1 MQGRYSEINADV
13 VYVEKPME
21 NQNVNID
28 VLVNVVF
35 YLSCPSEESKDKLLF
50 SYSLNQRIIF
60 NKLKEIEGENI
71 IFQKDCIIDCSD
83 LYFDVDE
90 QCVDYIGMHEKLWEV
105 CVDLQNYF
113 NSLCFDSTSNVNVHI
128 YVAAFKG
135 LEEMA
140 LTFCNI
146 SDLSESH
153 LVIDEYL
160 ESIICDCAYN
170 DTFPFTSFIRELS
183 WKISVEFFSV
193 LDYELVIAVPKETV
207 KNPVKNNSVR
217 VVPKKPKN
225 VESDQNQNKV
235 QPISQCSTS
244 DNETNYS
251 NSNNNEEILTFKLYV
266 QESYFNY
273 SQCTSFFG
281 IKGLIKYLPPY
292 GIQYLL
298 FKTVSHIV
306 GADKAIKYGEEGLK
320 CMIKGDWEGA
330 KKNWKDG
337 HFAAI
342 TALHNT
348 LTIVSFVPGFGTIAA
363 AIDLLVYSIE
373 GLSYKLMNGKIRDDF
388 WSDVGWCTLGLV
400 PFGKICKYIPKGI
413 KAIRA
418 VKVTSEAVDITKKIK
433 NVNAEKEIAKNITDK
448 TSQDIEKIIKSKKK
462 NKIAEELSSREI
474 SKKAHFEKVMAHA
487 KKGKMQKTL
496 SEARNDPNY
505 INSLAK
511 QAFNHT
517 ETLKSVM
524 EVANSYYSIITKFCN
539 KATLKEIELVSA
551 NVSAI
556 AMEKGIKQFMTEY
569 CHDLILKG
577 LREGKISLE
586 SIEVIGDFVYNLTLQ
601 TLNKNSFIR
610 KVSWKDIIKDLKK
623 DVISDINMTQYVLKS
638 AKGTYV
644 EKLSPYQEPIINKD

>member
-90 QCVDYIGMHEKLWEV
+90 QCVDYIGMHEKILEA
-105 CVDLQNYF
+105 CEDLQNYLNGLF
-113 NSLCFDSTSNVNVHI
+113 FDSNSNVNVHI
-128 YVAAFKG
+128 YVTAFKG

-146 SDLSESH
+146 SDLSDYH
-153 LVIDEYL
+153 VIVDEYL
-160 ESIICDCAYN
+160 ALIFQDCVCN
-170 DTFPFTSFIRELS
+170 DTFPFTSFIRELK
-183 WKISVEFFSV
+183 WEISVEFFSV
-193 LDYELVIAVPKETV
+193 LDYELVIAVPKDTE
-207 KNPVKNNSVR
+207 KKPVKNISDRPVSI
-217 VVPKKPKN
+217 KPKN
-225 VESDQNQNKV
+225 VVSDHNQNKERLMN
-235 QPISQCSTS
+235 QSTTY
-244 DNETNYS
+244 DDETNYS
-251 NSNNNEEILTFKLYV
+251 ISNNNGEILTFKLYV
-266 QESYFNY
+266 QESYFSY

-281 IKGLIKYLPPY
+281 IKELIKYLPPY
-292 GIQYLL
+292 GIQYLF
-298 FKTVSHIV
+298 FKIV
-306 GADKAIKYGEEGLK
+306 GADKAFKNAEEGLI

-363 AIDLLVYSIE
+363 AIDLLVVYPIE

-388 WSDVGWCTLGLV
+388 WGDVGWCTLGLV

-433 NVNAEKEIAKNITDK
+433 NVKAEKEIAENTINKA
-448 TSQDIEKIIKSKKK
+448 SQVIEKTK
-462 NKIAEELSSREI
+462 NNVERLQARESI
-474 SKKAHFEKVMAHA
+474 GKANSARVKAITNEKNL
-487 KKGKMQKTL
+487 GKTL

-517 ETLKSVM
+517 ETLKCGM
-524 EVANSYYSIITKFCN
+524 EEANSYYSIITQFC
-539 KATLKEIELVSA
+539 KEATLKEIELVSA

-601 TLNKNSFIR
+601 TVNKNSFIR
-610 KVSWKDIIKDLKK
+610 KVSWKDIIKDINK

>member
-21 NQNVNID
+21 NQNVNIGI
-28 VLVNVVF
+28 LVNVVF

-105 CVDLQNYF
+105 CADLQNYF

-128 YVAAFKG
+128 YVSAFKG

-193 LDYELVIAVPKETV
+193 LDYELVIAVPKEAV
-207 KNPVKNNSVR
+207 NNPVKNNSVR

-235 QPISQCSTS
+235 QPISQFSTS
-244 DNETNYS
+244 DNETKYS

-266 QESYFNY
+266 QESNFNY

-281 IKGLIKYLPPY
+281 IKELIKYLPPH

-298 FKTVSHIV
+298 FKIVVKIV
-306 GADKAIKYGEEGLK
+306 GADKAIKHVEEGLK
-320 CMIKGDWEGA
+320 CMIKGDWEDA
-330 KKNWKDG
+330 KNHWKEG

-342 TALHNT
+342 SAIHDT
-348 LTIVSFVPGFGTIAA
+348 LTIVSFIPGFGTIAA
-363 AIDLLVYSIE
+363 AIDLLVFYPIE

-418 VKVTSEAVDITKKIK
+418 VKVTSEAVEISKKIENIK
-433 NVNAEKEIAKNITDK
+433 VEKEIAENTIKK
-448 TSQDIEKIIKSKKK
+448 ASQVIEKTK
-462 NKIAEELSSREI
+462 NNVERLQARE
-474 SKKAHFEKVMAHA
+474 S
-487 KKGKMQKTL
+487 KGKANSARVKAITNEENLRKAL
-496 SEARNDPNY
+496 SELRNHPDY
-505 INSLAK
+505 IRSIEK
-511 QAFNHT
+511 DAFNFAD
-517 ETLKSVM
+517 TLKNVM
-524 EVANSYYSIITKFCN
+524 EEANSYYSIITQFC
-539 KATLKEIELVSA
+539 KEATLKEIELVSA

-577 LREGKISLE
+577 LREGKISLK
-586 SIEVIGDFVYNLTLQ
+586 SIEVLGDFVYNLTLQ
-601 TLNKNSFIR
+601 TVNKNSFIR
-610 KVSWKDIIKDLKK
+610 KLLWKDIIKDISK

-644 EKLSPYQEPIINKD
+644 EKLSPYQEPITNKDYEK

>member
-90 QCVDYIGMHEKLWEV
+90 QCVDYIGMHEKLLEA
-105 CVDLQNYF
+105 CEDLQNYLNGLF
-113 NSLCFDSTSNVNVHI
+113 FDSNSNVNVHI
-128 YVAAFKG
+128 YVTAFKG

-146 SDLSESH
+146 SDLSDH
-153 LVIDEYL
+153 HVIVDEYL
-160 ESIICDCAYN
+160 ALIFQDCVCN
-170 DTFPFTSFIRELS
+170 DTFPFTSFIRELK
-183 WKISVEFFSV
+183 WEISVEFFSV
-193 LDYELVIAVPKETV
+193 LDYELVIAVPKDTE
-207 KNPVKNNSVR
+207 KKPVKNISDRPVSI
-217 VVPKKPKN
+217 KPKN
-225 VESDQNQNKV
+225 VVSDHNQNKERLMN
-235 QPISQCSTS
+235 QSTTY
-244 DNETNYS
+244 DDETNYS
-251 NSNNNEEILTFKLYV
+251 ISNNNGEILTFKLYV

-273 SQCTSFFG
+273 SQCTSFLG
-281 IKGLIKYLPPY
+281 IKELIKYLPPY
-292 GIQYLL
+292 GIQYLF
-298 FKTVSHIV
+298 FKIV
-306 GADKAIKYGEEGLK
+306 GADKAFKNAEEGLK

-363 AIDLLVYSIE
+363 AIDLLVVYPIE

-433 NVNAEKEIAKNITDK
+433 NVKAEKEIAKKITDE
-448 TSQDIEKIIKSKKK
+448 TSQQIEKLNKTKKK
-462 NKIAEELSSREI
+462 NNIPEELSLREI
-474 SKKAHFEKVMAHA
+474 SKKAHFEEVMASA
-487 KKGKMQKTL
+487 KMQKMQKTL
-496 SEARNDPNY
+496 SEARNAPNY

-517 ETLKSVM
+517 ETLKYVM
-524 EVANSYYSIITKFCN
+524 EEANSYYSIITQFC
-539 KATLKEIELVSA
+539 KEATLKEIELVSA

-577 LREGKISLE
+577 LREGKISLK
-586 SIEVIGDFVYNLTLQ
+586 SIEVLGDFVYNLTLQ
-601 TLNKNSFIR
+601 TVNKNSFIR
-610 KVSWKDIIKDLKK
+610 KVSWKDIIKDINK